1 VTFGITTVNTVIDHM
16 FSHHNVCQQITEIRK
31 LEKMYGGIGFWS
43 HLELINSR
51 YLSDI
56 AVLEQCTA
64 G

>member
-1 VTFGITTVNTVIDHM
+1 MKTVIDHM